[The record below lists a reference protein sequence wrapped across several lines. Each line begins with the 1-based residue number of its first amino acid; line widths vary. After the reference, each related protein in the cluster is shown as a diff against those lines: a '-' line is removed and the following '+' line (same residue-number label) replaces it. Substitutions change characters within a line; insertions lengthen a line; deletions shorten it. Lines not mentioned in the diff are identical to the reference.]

1 LFLVPRTSRHVCNH
15 LTSVV
20 PEFPGS
26 TELLDQYLAMNVFFK
41 KAEEIGNKVFG
52 GGGSGGGGGAQAQQ
66 EQAPVVSGV
75 AEVEVSYEQSRYKLH
90 LDVSATAAAFCTQI
104 YLATGVIPA
113 RQKIVG
119 FKVHCPSAI

>member
-1 LFLVPRTSRHVCNH
+1 
-15 LTSVV
+15 
-20 PEFPGS
+20 
-26 TELLDQYLAMNVFFK
+26 MNVFFK

-52 GGGSGGGGGAQAQQ
+52 GGGGGGGAQAQQ

-75 AEVEVSYEQSRYKLH
+75 VEVELSYEQSRHKLH

-119 FKVHCPSAI
+119 FKVNCPKK